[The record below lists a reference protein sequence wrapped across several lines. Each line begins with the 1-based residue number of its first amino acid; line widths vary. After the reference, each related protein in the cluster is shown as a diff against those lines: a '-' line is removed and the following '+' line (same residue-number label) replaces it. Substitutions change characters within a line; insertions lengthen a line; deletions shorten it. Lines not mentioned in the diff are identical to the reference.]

1 MIIKYNTGV
10 QNHVQWERRKAEV
23 KIMQRLLSF
32 GERSKRGDET
42 G

>member
-10 QNHVQWERRKAEV
+10 QNHVQWERSKAEV
-23 KIMQRLLSF
+23 KIMQRLL

>member
-10 QNHVQWERRKAEV
+10 QNHLQWKAEV
-23 KIMQRLLSF
+23 KNMQKLLSF
-32 GERSKRGDET
+32 GERSKRADET